1 MSVSGREL
9 YGGCSCCSSIWVR
22 GLISRMS
29 CFFCFSA
36 FPIGVPNHCGQW
48 GETLLW
54 PDFSTLGTCSV
65 FAAKCG
71 EETPISTDTWQE
83 EDLKEKYIF
92 INQQYDYMNSKYHLK
107 NILSVNT
114 YYRPHSLDFYQDW
127 VC

>member
-1 MSVSGREL
+1 
-9 YGGCSCCSSIWVR
+9 
-22 GLISRMS
+22 MS

-65 FAAKCG
+65 FAAKYG
-71 EETPISTDTWQE
+71 EETPISTDTWHE

-92 INQQYDYMNSKYHLK
+92 INQQYYYTYDEQQIPLEKHFKCWHLLQA
-107 NILSVNT
+107 I
-114 YYRPHSLDFYQDW
+114 
-127 VC
+127 